1 LITKLQKKNIEA
13 EGRLKQQQNLYEAVR
28 SDRNLYSKNLL
39 EATEEIAELKM
50 KFKRMTQQISQLK
63 EEIQSKDNTIST
75 QTYQQQKYKKE
86 NTALDGDI
94 EKIQKQIT
102 SCDNMIKTQE
112 SDISRLKFVITEAE
126 QEKQK

>member
-1 LITKLQKKNIEA
+1 
-13 EGRLKQQQNLYEAVR
+13 
-28 SDRNLYSKNLL
+28 
-39 EATEEIAELKM
+39 M

-75 QTYQQQKYKKE
+75 QTFQQTKYKNQ

-126 QEKQK
+126 QEKQKQKKDYEMVINERDILGTQLIKRNEELQVLYEKIKIQ

>member
-1 LITKLQKKNIEA
+1 
-13 EGRLKQQQNLYEAVR
+13 VR

-63 EEIQSKDNTIST
+63 EEIQSKDNTIAT

>member
-1 LITKLQKKNIEA
+1 M
-13 EGRLKQQQNLYEAVR
+13 R

-39 EATEEIAELKM
+39 EATEEIAELNM

-63 EEIQSKDNTIST
+63 EEIQAKDNTIGT
-75 QTYQQQKYKKE
+75 ETQQKQKYVKE
-86 NTALDGDI
+86 NTGLDGDI
-94 EKIQKQIT
+94 EKISKQII

-126 QEKQK
+126 QEK